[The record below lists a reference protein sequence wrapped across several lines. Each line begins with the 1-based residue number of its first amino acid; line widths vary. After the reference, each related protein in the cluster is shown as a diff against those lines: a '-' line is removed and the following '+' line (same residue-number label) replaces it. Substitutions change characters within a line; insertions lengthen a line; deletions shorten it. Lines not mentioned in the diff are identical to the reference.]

1 MATKEQ
7 ASGSASKVTTPTQAA
22 DEQGG
27 QVVKTTTAAPK
38 KVASAKVMPAVKST
52 SPKKT
57 TATASS
63 AVKPA
68 AKPVVAKPAA
78 TKPVAVKSAV
88 AKPATAKPA
97 TAKPAAAKPAA
108 AKPAAAKPAAAK
120 PAAAKPAAA
129 KPAAAKPAAAKPATT
144 KPATTKP
151 AARLESRAHTASE
164 QSTTTQTASPLEEMQ
179 SMFKDFSQSNQLMG
193 VWQQFADKL
202 SSMGGVGM
210 GLPGGN
216 PSSNL
221 FGNMGGQ
228 AADFAKMV
236 SPEDLQRLQSEYM
249 REMATL
255 WQNYIQQQGFEITD
269 KRFSSAAWRSN
280 AWANYLAQSYL
291 INARLMLE
299 MAECVKAD
307 AKTKTRVRFAI
318 MQWVDS
324 LAPSNFFVTNPDAQ
338 QKLIDTQGESLKMG
352 INNFLT
358 DLQKGRISQTDETA
372 FEIGVNVARSDGA
385 VIFEN
390 DYFQLLQYTP
400 LTEQVSERPLLI
412 VPPCINKYYIMDLQP
427 DNSLVRHAVEAG
439 NTVYLVSWRNADESM
454 AQITWDDYVEDVV
467 IRAIHVVQDASGQ
480 EQINVLGFCV
490 GGTLLST
497 ALAVLKARGEPCVA
511 SLTLLTALLDFSDNG
526 VLDAYV
532 DEQQVMMREQSMAKG
547 GVVQGKEL
555 ANAFA
560 TLRPNDL
567 VWNYVVS
574 NYLKGEQP
582 TAFDLL
588 YWNSDSTN
596 LPGPMFCWY
605 LRNTYLEN
613 RLVNKGDVICCGE
626 RIDLSSID
634 VPTYV
639 LSCREDHIVPWT
651 AAFRSQQALSG
662 NKRFV
667 LAASGHIA
675 GVINSA
681 KKNKRNFWINPTA
694 DLAGSS
700 EAWLESAEE
709 RPGSWWND
717 WTAWL
722 KTNAGAD
729 VKAPN
734 KLGTSKYKP
743 IEVAPGRYVK
753 ARAA

>member
-1 MATKEQ
+1 MATKGL
-7 ASGSASKVTTPTQAA
+7 ASGSAKKATTPTQTA
-22 DEQGG
+22 DEQNG
-27 QVVKTTTAAPK
+27 QTVKSSTATPK
-38 KVASAKVMPAVKST
+38 KVASAKVAPVVKNIAVKKPAV
-52 SPKKT
+52 
-57 TATASS
+57 ASS
-63 AVKPA
+63 AVSKSTAAKAASTKPVA
-68 AKPVVAKPAA
+68 AKPVA
-78 TKPVAVKSAV
+78 TKPVA
-88 AKPATAKPA
+88 AKPVAAKPVAAKPVTAKPVA
-97 TAKPAAAKPAA
+97 AKPVAAKPVAAKPVAAKSAAAKPVA
-108 AKPAAAKPAAAK
+108 PV
-120 PAAAKPAAA
+120 
-129 KPAAAKPAAAKPATT
+129 
-144 KPATTKP
+144 
-151 AARLESRAHTASE
+151 ESRAQPSSKQPDA
-164 QSTTTQTASPLEEMQ
+164 TQATQPASPLEQMQ

-193 VWQQFADKL
+193 VWQQFTDTL

-210 GLPGGN
+210 GLPSGGSQ
-216 PSSNL
+216 PNL
-221 FGNMGGQ
+221 FSSMGGQ
-228 AADFAKMV
+228 AADLAQMV
-236 SPEDLQRLQSEYM
+236 SPEDLQRLQSEYL

-255 WQNYIQQQGFEITD
+255 WQSYVQQQGFDISD

-299 MAECVKAD
+299 MAECVNAD

-352 INNFLT
+352 INNFLS

-390 DYFQLLQYTP
+390 EYFQLLQYTP

-454 AQITWDDYVEDVV
+454 AQTTWDDYVEDVV
-467 IRAIHVVQDASGQ
+467 IQAIHVVQDASGQ

-497 ALAVLKARGEPCVA
+497 ALAVLKARGESCVA

-532 DEQQVMMREQSMAKG
+532 DEQQVTMREQSMAKG
-547 GVVQGKEL
+547 GVVKGKEL

-613 RLVNKGDVICCGE
+613 RLVNKGNVVCCGE
-626 RIDLSSID
+626 KIDLSSID
-634 VPTYV
+634 VPTYI

-681 KKNKRNFWINPTA
+681 KKNKRNFWINPAA
-694 DLAGSS
+694 DLTGNS
-700 EAWLESAEE
+700 EAWLDSAEE

-717 WTAWL
+717 WTTWL
-722 KTNAGAD
+722 KANAGAD

>member
-1 MATKEQ
+1 MATKGL
-7 ASGSASKVTTPTQAA
+7 ASGSAKKAITPTQTA
-22 DEQGG
+22 DEQNG
-27 QVVKTTTAAPK
+27 QTVKSFTATPK
-38 KVASAKVMPAVKST
+38 KVASAKVAPVVKNIAVKKPAV
-52 SPKKT
+52 
-57 TATASS
+57 ASS
-63 AVKPA
+63 AVSKSTAAKAASTKPVA
-68 AKPVVAKPAA
+68 AKPVA
-78 TKPVAVKSAV
+78 TKPVATKPVA
-88 AKPATAKPA
+88 AKPVAAKPVA
-97 TAKPAAAKPAA
+97 AKPVAAKPVAAKPVAAKSAAAKPVA
-108 AKPAAAKPAAAK
+108 PV
-120 PAAAKPAAA
+120 
-129 KPAAAKPAAAKPATT
+129 
-144 KPATTKP
+144 
-151 AARLESRAHTASE
+151 ESRAQPSSKQPDA
-164 QSTTTQTASPLEEMQ
+164 TQATQPASPLEQMQ

-193 VWQQFADKL
+193 VWQQFTDTL

-210 GLPGGN
+210 
-216 PSSNL
+216 
-221 FGNMGGQ
+221 
-228 AADFAKMV
+228 AADLAQMV
-236 SPEDLQRLQSEYM
+236 SPEDLQRLQSEYL

-255 WQNYIQQQGFEITD
+255 WQSYVQQQGFDISD

-299 MAECVKAD
+299 MAECVNAD

-352 INNFLT
+352 INNFLS

-390 DYFQLLQYTP
+390 EYFQLLQYTP

-454 AQITWDDYVEDVV
+454 AQTTWDDYVEDVV
-467 IRAIHVVQDASGQ
+467 IQAIHVVQDASAQ

-497 ALAVLKARGEPCVA
+497 ALAVLKARGESCVA

-532 DEQQVMMREQSMAKG
+532 DEQQVTMREQSMAKG
-547 GVVQGKEL
+547 GVVKGKEL

-613 RLVNKGDVICCGE
+613 RLVNKGNVMCCGE
-626 RIDLSSID
+626 KIDLSSID
-634 VPTYV
+634 VPTYI

-667 LAASGHIA
+667 LAILFTIS
-675 GVINSA
+675 
-681 KKNKRNFWINPTA
+681 
-694 DLAGSS
+694 
-700 EAWLESAEE
+700 
-709 RPGSWWND
+709 
-717 WTAWL
+717 
-722 KTNAGAD
+722 
-729 VKAPN
+729 
-734 KLGTSKYKP
+734 
-743 IEVAPGRYVK
+743 
-753 ARAA
+753 